1 MTASISG
8 YSFSP
13 PDLRVG
19 ERLPGISAFM
29 RIRNGADFL
38 EATIRSHIGYFDEI
52 VALYN
57 QCTDATPDIL
67 ARLAA
72 EFGPKLK
79 VFHYED
85 RVFPPGSADH
95 AKTDPASPN
104 SLVNYYN
111 AALAKTSFQIA
122 TKLDDDHLAVLP
134 GLATVTAE
142 VKDRARSGGLK
153 KMHCFSGINLMRAPT
168 GELAVPADD
177 PISGGGDIG
186 FFPVR
191 PDTYFTHD
199 RRFER
204 FQRAGLER
212 VFSGY
217 LYWHLKALKGDM
229 GFGNYEIHAN
239 ANSRYARRLER
250 IKDNRAAITSLKA
263 LSSRLQ
269 PSITDRILAVVSEK
283 KRLKLQRNDALPTAF
298 PQDSIEDAVRATV
311 EPQFL
316 AALGLEAISE

>member
-1 MTASISG
+1 MTEGISG

-13 PDLRVG
+13 ADLRIA
-19 ERLPGISAFM
+19 ERRPGISAFM

-38 EATIRSHIGYFDEI
+38 EATIRSHIDHFDEI
-52 VALYN
+52 VAVHN

-72 EFGPKLK
+72 EFGPRLK

-85 RVFPPGSADH
+85 RVFPPGSAGH

-104 SLVNYYN
+104 SMVNYSN
-111 AALAKTSFQIA
+111 AALARTSFQIA
-122 TKLDDDHLAVLP
+122 TKLDDDHLAVQPNLP
-134 GLATVTAE
+134 TAIAE
-142 VKDRARSGGLK
+142 IKNLARSGGLT
-153 KMHCFSGINLMRAPT
+153 KMYCFSGINLMRTQT

-177 PISGGGDIG
+177 PISGSGDIG

-191 PDTYFTHD
+191 PDIHFTHD

-204 FQRAGLER
+204 FQRAGLQR
-212 VFSGY
+212 VFAGY

-250 IKDNRAAITSLKA
+250 IRDNRTAITSLKT
-263 LSSRLQ
+263 LSSLLQ
-269 PSITDRILAVVSEK
+269 PRLTDRLLAVALEK
-283 KRLKLQRNDALPTAF
+283 KRLKLHRNDALSATF
-298 PQDSIEDAVRATV
+298 SEDGIEDAVRATV
-311 EPQFL
+311 EPRFL
-316 AALGLEAISE
+316 ESLGL

>member
-1 MTASISG
+1 MTESISG
-8 YSFSP
+8 YSFTP
-13 PDLRVG
+13 ADLRVA
-19 ERLPGISAFM
+19 ERRPGISAFM

-38 EATIRSHIGYFDEI
+38 EATIRSHIGHFDEI

-72 EFGPKLK
+72 EFGPRLK

-85 RVFPPGSADH
+85 RVFPPGSTDH
-95 AKTDPASPN
+95 ASTDPASPN

-111 AALAKTSFQIA
+111 AALARTSFQIA
-122 TKLDDDHLAVLP
+122 TKLDDDHLAIP
-134 GLATVTAE
+134 ANLAAATAGI
-142 VKDRARSGGLK
+142 ARLAKAGDLTR
-153 KMHCFSGINLMRAPT
+153 MHCFSGLNLMRTAA

-177 PISGGGDIG
+177 PVSGGGDIG
-186 FFPVR
+186 FFPVG
-191 PDTYFTHD
+191 PETYFTHD

-204 FQRAGLER
+204 FQRTGLQR
-212 VFSGY
+212 VFCGY

-250 IKDNRAAITSLKA
+250 IKDDRPATTSLKA
-263 LSSRLQ
+263 LAAALR
-269 PSITDRILAVVSEK
+269 PRIGDRIAAILSEK
-283 KRLKLQRNDALPTAF
+283 KRLKLQRNAALTAAF
-298 PQDSIEDAVRATV
+298 PEERIEDAVRATV
-311 EPQFL
+311 EPRFL
-316 AALGLEAISE
+316 ASIGL